1 MRTIILAS
9 FMAFSLGT
17 ANATVY
23 KCESGSGVSYQD
35 LPCIGYKN
43 SKKIAISAID
53 PKLVKRARL
62 KLEKELKERKKLEQQ
77 RAESQR
83 KERILRA
90 LELKARA
97 EQDLVYETRMQTYA
111 INDNTRAVKRNARNR
126 YLGGVIY
133 RSY

>member
-1 MRTIILAS
+1 MRIIILAS
-9 FMAFSLGT
+9 FMIVSSGT
-17 ANATVY
+17 VHAAVY
-23 KCESGSGVSYQD
+23 KCESDSGVSYQD
-35 LPCIGYKN
+35 TPCIGYQA

-53 PKLVKRARL
+53 PKLVKQARL
-62 KLEKELKERKKLEQQ
+62 KLEKELKEREKLEQQ
-77 RAESQR
+77 RAESQT

-111 INDNTRAVKRNARNR
+111 INDNTQAVKRNTRNR